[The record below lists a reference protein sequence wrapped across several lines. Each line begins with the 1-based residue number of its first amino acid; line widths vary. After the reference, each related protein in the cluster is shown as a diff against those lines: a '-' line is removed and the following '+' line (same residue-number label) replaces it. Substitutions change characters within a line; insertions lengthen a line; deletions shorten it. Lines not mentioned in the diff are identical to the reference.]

1 MHRGRTRAHGHQ
13 SNVFSMSLRST
24 LQPQLRASVRKD
36 TGYGVWGWGG
46 GGSFSLENAPGFQC
60 QAGRLILYHLN
71 WRPTWDSRFFRL
83 FQFLRMQAAMMT
95 RKMARSA
102 TKPGKMLLLWP
113 FSLGGKPGGHA
124 PAGHKIWAWEML
136 EKTCLSGD
144 RAPVIPG
151 RQRVR
156 CEDGGKP
163 QLDPS

>member
-1 MHRGRTRAHGHQ
+1 
-13 SNVFSMSLRST
+13 MSSQCHSDLHYSHHLGPELERI
-24 LQPQLRASVRKD
+24 QD
-36 TGYGVWGWGG
+36 TGVWGWGG

-60 QAGRLILYHLN
+60 QAGRLILQHLN